1 MMWLLDTNV
10 LSELRP
16 GKPHASSAVRQ
27 WAANV
32 PIGRQFISAVTLA
45 ELETGIL
52 RLEHQSPPQGQALRR
67 WYEGI
72 VTLFRERTLVIDS
85 VVAHHYAR
93 LQAQGPRP
101 VNDTWIAAI
110 ALAHG
115 MTVVTRNTKD
125 FSHGGVRTL
134 DPWAST

>member
-32 PIGRQFISAVTLA
+32 PFGRQFISAVTLA

-52 RLEHQSPPQGQALRR
+52 RLEHQSPSQGQALRR

-72 VTLFRERTLVIDS
+72 VTLFRERTLVVDT

-93 LQAQGPRP
+93 LQAHGPRP
-101 VNDTWIAAI
+101 ANDTWIAAI

-115 MTVVTRNTKD
+115 MTVVTRNTRD
-125 FSHGGVRTL
+125 FSHGGVQTL

>member
-16 GKPHASSAVRQ
+16 GKSHASPAVRQ
-27 WAANV
+27 WAASV
-32 PIGRQFISAVTLA
+32 PIGRQFISAITLA

-52 RLEHQSPPQGQALRR
+52 RLEHLSPPQGQALRR

-85 VVAHHYAR
+85 AVAHHYAR
-93 LQAQGPRP
+93 LQAHGPRP

-115 MTVVTRNTKD
+115 MTVVTRNTRD
-125 FSHGGVRTL
+125 FNHGGIQTL
-134 DPWAST
+134 DPWASI

>member
-1 MMWLLDTNV
+1 MWLLDTNV

-85 VVAHHYAR
+85 AVAHHYAR
-93 LQAQGPRP
+93 LQ
-101 VNDTWIAAI
+101 AI

-134 DPWAST
+134 DPWASV

>member
-16 GKPHASSAVRQ
+16 GKPHASPAVRQ
-27 WAANV
+27 WAASV
-32 PIGRQFISAVTLA
+32 PIGRQFISAITLA

-52 RLEHQSPPQGQALRR
+52 RLEHQSPSQGQALRR

-72 VTLFRERTLVIDS
+72 VTLFRERTLVVDT

-93 LQAQGPRP
+93 LQAHGPRP
-101 VNDTWIAAI
+101 ANDTWIAAI

-115 MTVVTRNTKD
+115 MTVVTRNTRD
-125 FSHGGVRTL
+125 FSHGGVQTL

>member
-52 RLEHQSPPQGQALRR
+52 RLERQSPPQGQALRR

-85 VVAHHYAR
+85 AVAHHYAR

-115 MTVVTRNTKD
+115 MTVVTRNTRD
-125 FSHGGVRTL
+125 FNHGGIQTQ
-134 DPWAST
+134 DPWASI